1 MGSVL
6 FRGTI
11 FIRET
16 IFKRF
21 TRKSGQEFGTEFE
34 ENHRCRSCRNSLFRN
49 IPLSAAAVS
58 PSNSQLYP
66 DASRWQNVRT
76 VQPHFRQVWSGML
89 ENRLRCERKVISG
102 RGRIVMSCGSSEKS
116 LTCALRI
123 PGRLYP
129 GTRIWRRPED
139 FLEERRGKVNK
150 N

>member
-21 TRKSGQEFGTEFE
+21 TRKSGQEVWTEFE
-34 ENHRCRSCRNSLFRN
+34 TADNLLENHRCRSCRNSLFRN
-49 IPLSAAAVS
+49 IPLSAAAVF

-66 DASRWQNVRT
+66 DASRWRNVRT

-89 ENRLRCERKVISG
+89 EDRLR
-102 RGRIVMSCGSSEKS
+102 
-116 LTCALRI
+116 
-123 PGRLYP
+123 
-129 GTRIWRRPED
+129 
-139 FLEERRGKVNK
+139 
-150 N
+150 